1 MPRVKSIVVFV
12 VCCALLAAGRPSSG
26 ALLQSKRSSATDL
39 QVTGMIAGIAPGAV
53 RYISYKH
60 LLKLPT
66 ITIPIQPDDNF
77 AELPPQKIVITG
89 IYLDVLARSLGAL
102 PGADLIVAI
111 CSDRYHAHFSREYT
125 QQHRPI
131 FALKINGQPVET
143 WAKKTRN
150 KSPGTYF
157 ITYAAF
163 TPSFKVLSYEE
174 MPQIPAAISGLDFNS
189 SPFVFGA
196 IAPSSRYAS
205 NPEIDAGYRI
215 AKQSCLRC
223 HNMESSGG
231 TKAGRTWQT
240 LGTRAATSPAS
251 FERLVR
257 DPKSIDPNASMPP
270 NPSFDD
276 AIVKALQAY
285 FQTFSAETH

>member
-1 MPRVKSIVVFV
+1 MPRVKSIIVFV

-66 ITIPIQPDDNF
+66 VTIPIQPDDNF
-77 AELPPQKIVITG
+77 TELPHQKIVITG
-89 IYLDVLARSLGAL
+89 IYLDVLAKSLGVL

-111 CSDRYHAHFSREYT
+111 CSDRYHAHLSREYT

-131 FALKINGQPVET
+131 LALKIDGLPVNT
-143 WAKKTRN
+143 WAKKTHN
-150 KSPGTYF
+150 KSPGPYF
-157 ITYAAF
+157 ITQAAF
-163 TPSFKVLSYEE
+163 TPSFKVLSYDE
-174 MPQIPAAISGLDFNS
+174 MPQIPAVIAGLDFNS
-189 SPFVFGA
+189 SPYVFGS
-196 IAPSSRYAS
+196 IAPSAIDAS

-215 AKQSCLRC
+215 AKQNCLRC
-223 HNMESSGG
+223 HNMNSTGG

-240 LGTRAATSPAS
+240 LGTRAATSPAT
-251 FERLVR
+251 FERLIR
-257 DPKSIDPNASMPP
+257 DPKSIDPNSSMPP

-285 FQTFSAETH
+285 FQAFSAKAP